1 MLPFYKKI
9 LVTTDLTPNSEYAFR
24 HAVMLARRND
34 AKIYLLHV
42 LPQVDSSM
50 RGYLSAVLGKNEL
63 DELETTNMENAKI
76 SMKKELED
84 FTRKELV
91 DFPEDLARFAEVIVA
106 IGHPVVKILEEADQL
121 DVDLTVMGTHGKGPI
136 EQAFLG
142 SVAEKVLKKS
152 KRPVFVVPLQNK

>member
-9 LVTTDLTPNSEYAFR
+9 LVTTDFTPNSEFAFK

-50 RGYLSAVLGKNEL
+50 RSYLSSVLGDNRLEEFEKN
-63 DELETTNMENAKI
+63 NMERAKQELKDNLDAFA
-76 SMKKELED
+76 KKELA
-84 FTRKELV
+84 
-91 DFPEDLARFAEVIVA
+91 DFPEDLTRFAGSEVA
-106 IGHPVVKILEEADQL
+106 IGHPVIKILEAADRL
-121 DVDLTVMGTHGKGPI
+121 DVDLIVMGSHGKGPL
-136 EQAFLG
+136 EHAFLG

-152 KRPVFVVPLQNK
+152 TRPVFVIPLPK

>member
-9 LVTTDLTPNSEYAFR
+9 LVPTDLTPNAEFAFK
-24 HAVMLARRND
+24 HAVMLGRRND

-50 RGYLSAVLGKNEL
+50 RGYISSMLGADKLEELEQSHL
-63 DELETTNMENAKI
+63 DEAKNKLVEDLDDFA
-76 SMKKELED
+76 KKELAN
-84 FTRKELV
+84 
-91 DFPEDLARFAEVIVA
+91 FPEDLARFAGAEVA
-106 IGHPVVKILEEADQL
+106 IGHPVIKILETAERL
-121 DVDLTVMGTHGKGPI
+121 DVDLIVMGTHGKGVI

-152 KRPVFVVPLQNK
+152 TRPVFVVPLPK

>member
-9 LVTTDLTPNSEYAFR
+9 LVTTDLTPNSEYAFK

-42 LPQVDSSM
+42 LPQVDSTM
-50 RGYLSAVLGKNEL
+50 RGYLSAVLGENEL
-63 DELETTNMENAKI
+63 DELETSNMENAKI

-84 FTRKELV
+84 FTRKELA

-121 DVDLTVMGTHGKGPI
+121 DVDLIVMGTHGKGPI

-152 KRPVFVVPLQNK
+152 KRPVFVIPLQNK

>member
-9 LVTTDLTPNSEYAFR
+9 LVPTDFTPNSEFAFK

-50 RGYLSAVLGKNEL
+50 RSYLSSVLG
-63 DELETTNMENAKI
+63 DHRLEDFEQSNMEKAQQELKSNLEAFA
-76 SMKKELED
+76 KKELA
-84 FTRKELV
+84 
-91 DFPEDLARFAEVIVA
+91 DFPEDLARFSGIEVA
-106 IGHPVVKILEEADQL
+106 IGHPVIKILDEANRL
-121 DVDLTVMGTHGKGPI
+121 DVDLIVMGSHGKGAL
-136 EQAFLG
+136 EHAFLG

-152 KRPVFVVPLQNK
+152 TRPVFVIPLPK

>member
-121 DVDLTVMGTHGKGPI
+121 DVDLIVMGTHGKGPI